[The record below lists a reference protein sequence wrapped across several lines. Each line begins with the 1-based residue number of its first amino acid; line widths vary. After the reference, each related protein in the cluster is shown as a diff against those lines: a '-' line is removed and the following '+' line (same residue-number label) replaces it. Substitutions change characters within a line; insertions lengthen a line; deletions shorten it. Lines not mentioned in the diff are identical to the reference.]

1 VNTTES
7 TSADPHTDTLIR
19 RHRSSRRSLVKA
31 SLAAGL
37 MAGTPLRTPRRVRA
51 QEAAT
56 PIAGAVNTTSAPSAV
71 LFRDVHIFDGVSHS
85 LSAASSVLVSGNTIE
100 RIAEQAIEIPSSAIV
115 IDGAGRTLM
124 PGLIDVH
131 WHAMLAAIPLAVL
144 RVADLGYINLVAGK
158 VATETLLR
166 GFTTVRDVGG
176 PVFGLKRAIDEGV
189 ISGPRIYPSGAMLSQ
204 TSGHADFRF
213 PYEVPSDPAAPLS
226 HPEVIGVGA
235 IADGV
240 EAVLRATREQLMQ
253 GASQIK
259 VMAGGGI
266 ASSYDP
272 IDVTQYSEEEIRA
285 AVGAAADWGPYVAVH
300 AYTPR
305 AIQRSIAAGVLS
317 IEHGQLMDEATAQ
330 MMADQGIWLSLQ
342 PFLDD
347 EDAIPYPEG
356 SPNRAKQLDVAAG
369 TVRAYDLAIQY
380 GLKLA
385 WGTDTLFDP
394 VLTAKQGKQLAKMT
408 RWFTPAEALAMATSA
423 NAELLALSGPRNPYP
438 GTLGVIKEGALADL
452 LLVDGNPLQE
462 LSLVADPERNFLVIM
477 KDGRI
482 YKQAPSLS

>member
-1 VNTTES
+1 MNM
-7 TSADPHTDTLIR
+7 TDQSVDQ
-19 RHRSSRRSLVKA
+19 RHRTSRRNLVKA

-37 MAGTPLRTPRRVRA
+37 MGTAALRTPIRA

-56 PIAGAVNTTSAPSAV
+56 PVADSMATTAEAPAV
-71 LFRDVHIFDGVSHS
+71 LFRDVRIFDGVSSS
-85 LSAASSVLVSGNTIE
+85 LSAPSSVLVSGNTIAM
-100 RIAEQAIEIPSSAIV
+100 ISKMPIDPPAGASV
-115 IDGAGRTLM
+115 IDGGGRTLM
-124 PGLIDVH
+124 PGLIDAH
-131 WHAMLAAIPLAVL
+131 WHTMMATLPLRALLTADDGYLTVAA
-144 RVADLGYINLVAGK
+144 GQG
-158 VATETLLR
+158 ATETLLR

-176 PVFGLKRAIDEGV
+176 PSFGVKRAIDEGV
-189 ISGPRIYPSGAMLSQ
+189 IVGPRIYPSGAMISQ
-204 TSGHADFRF
+204 TSGHGDFRQLF
-213 PYEVPSDPAAPLS
+213 ELPRTPTTSLS
-226 HPEVIGVGA
+226 RGEKLGVGA

-240 EAVLRATREQLMQ
+240 DEVLRVTREQLMQ

-266 ASSYDP
+266 ASGYDP
-272 IDVTQYSEEEIRA
+272 IDVTQYSQEEIEA
-285 AVGAAADWGPYVAVH
+285 AVGAAADWGTYVAVH

-317 IEHGQLMDEATAQ
+317 IEHGHLMDEATAE

-356 SPNRAKQLDVAAG
+356 SPSRAKQLEVAAG
-369 TVRAYDLAIQY
+369 TDRAYELAIQY

-394 VLTAKQGKQLAKMT
+394 VLAAKQGKQLAKMT
-408 RWFTPAEALAMATSA
+408 RWFTPAEALTLATA
-423 NAELLALSGPRNPYP
+423 TNAELLALSGPRNPYP
-438 GTLGVIKEGALADL
+438 ETLGVIKEGALADL
-452 LLVDGNPLQE
+452 LVVDGNPLE
-462 LSLVADPERNFLVIM
+462 DLSLVADPERNFLVIM

-482 YKQAPSLS
+482 YKQAPSLG

>member
-1 VNTTES
+1 MNTTEPTCADSS
-7 TSADPHTDTLIR
+7 TRCLDQRYRT
-19 RHRSSRRSLVKA
+19 SRRSLVKA

-37 MAGTPLRTPRRVRA
+37 MAGAALRTPVRA

-56 PIAGAVNTTSAPSAV
+56 PVANAGTTIATATAV
-71 LFRDVHIFDGVSHS
+71 LFRDVRIFDGVRRT
-85 LSAASSVLVSGNTIE
+85 LSSPSSVLVSGNTIE
-100 RIAEQAIEIPSSAIV
+100 MISEATIEPPSGATV
-115 IDGAGRTLM
+115 IDGSGRTLM
-124 PGLIDVH
+124 PGLIDAH

-166 GFTTVRDVGG
+166 GFTSVRDVGG

-189 ISGPRIYPSGAMLSQ
+189 IAGPRIYPSGAMLSQ

-226 HPEVIGVGA
+226 HAEVIGVGA
-235 IADGV
+235 IADGPD
-240 EAVLRATREQLMQ
+240 AVLRATREQLLK

-266 ASSYDP
+266 ASPYDP
-272 IDVTQYSEEEIRA
+272 IDVTQYSEDEIRA
-285 AVGAAADWGPYVAVH
+285 AVGAAADWGTYVAVH

-305 AIQRSIAAGVLS
+305 AMQRSIAAGVLS
-317 IEHGQLMDEATAQ
+317 IEHGQLLDEATAE
-330 MMADQGIWLSLQ
+330 MMAAQGIWLSLQ

-356 SPNRAKQLDVAAG
+356 SPGRVKQLEVATG
-369 TVRAYDLAIQY
+369 TDTAYKLAIQY
-380 GLKLA
+380 GIKLA

-394 VLTAKQGKQLAKMT
+394 VLATKQGKQLAKMV
-408 RWFTPAEALAMATSA
+408 RWFTPAEALVMATSV
-423 NAELLALSGPRNPYP
+423 NAELLALSGPATPIQARSVSSRRARSPICYSS
-438 GTLGVIKEGALADL
+438 TATR
-452 LLVDGNPLQE
+452 
-462 LSLVADPERNFLVIM
+462 S
-477 KDGRI
+477 RI
-482 YKQAPSLS
+482 